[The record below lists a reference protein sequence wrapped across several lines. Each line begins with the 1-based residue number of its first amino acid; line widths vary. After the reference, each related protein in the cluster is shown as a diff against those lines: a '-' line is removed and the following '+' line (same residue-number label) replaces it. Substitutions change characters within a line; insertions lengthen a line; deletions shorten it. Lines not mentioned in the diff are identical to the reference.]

1 MNDFQGCAVST
12 ELNRAEIRADAASKY
27 EDARKVVFDAEVVR
41 EYQFFREDS
50 AAFIRNTCTL
60 AEKDDSRAQAFL
72 DAIAGIT
79 DTTKPSAIRLA
90 AFHAALGDHI
100 GAMVDDLLEY

>member
-1 MNDFQGCAVST
+1 MSDFQGCAVST

-27 EDARKVVFDAEVVR
+27 EDARKVVFNAEVAR
-41 EYQFFREDS
+41 EYQFLREDS
-50 AAFIRNTCTL
+50 AAFIRNACTL

-79 DTTKPSAIRLA
+79 DTTKSSAIRLVA
-90 AFHAALGDHI
+90 VHAALGDHI